1 MELRDFF
8 LEHPRAALAFSGGVD
23 SSYLLYAGL
32 RWAEELGVYFV
43 KSAFQPEFERRDA
56 LSLAEELNARVTVL
70 EADVLSCAEVTANPP
85 DRCYYCKRVI
95 MSTIKAAAKAD
106 GFDLVLDGTNASD
119 DISDRPGFKA
129 LGEEGVLSPLRLCG
143 LTKARIRELSHQA
156 GLFTWNKPAYAC
168 LATRVKTG
176 ETITAETLRAV
187 EASEDALFA
196 MGFTDFRVRTSRGA
210 AKLQFIPEQ
219 LPEAQRRF
227 DEIRDRLTPYF
238 TQINI
243 DPAGREKS
251 K

>member
-56 LSLAEELNARVTVL
+56 LRLAEELNARVTVL

-85 DRCYYCKRVI
+85 ERCYYCKRVI
-95 MSTIKAAAKAD
+95 MSTIKTAAKAD

-156 GLFTWNKPAYAC
+156 GLFTWDKPAYAC

-196 MGFTDFRVRTSRGA
+196 LGFTDFRVRTSRGA

>member
-95 MSTIKAAAKAD
+95 MSTIKTAAKAD

-196 MGFTDFRVRTSRGA
+196 LGFTDLRVRTSRGA

>member
-95 MSTIKAAAKAD
+95 MSTIKTAAKAD

-119 DISDRPGFKA
+119 DISARPGFKA

-156 GLFTWNKPAYAC
+156 GLFTWDKPAYAC

-196 MGFTDFRVRTSRGA
+196 LGFTDLRVRTSRGA

>member
-56 LSLAEELNARVTVL
+56 LRLAEELNARVTVL

-196 MGFTDFRVRTSRGA
+196 LGFTDFRVRTSQGSAR
-210 AKLQFIPEQ
+210 LQFVPEQ

-238 TQINI
+238 TQIDI

>member
-85 DRCYYCKRVI
+85 ERCYYCKRVI
-95 MSTIKAAAKAD
+95 MSTIKTAAKAD

-196 MGFTDFRVRTSRGA
+196 LGFTDFRVRTSRGA

-238 TQINI
+238 TQIDI